1 MSKEQCLYINEDI
14 STDPDLAAHIYILN
28 QRGICIDG
36 EPIPEI
42 FPIIS
47 QSDYFSSIEGDY
59 QECLVNIEDNPIY
72 CSLNMLRVFLYVKS
86 GTVTSKQEAGEWGIA
101 TFPEGLSNTIQ
112 KILDGY
118 RSEEVSYKF
127 DKKELFGLKDYI
139 HQNVQELL

>member
-1 MSKEQCLYINEDI
+1 
-14 STDPDLAAHIYILN
+14 
-28 QRGICIDG
+28 
-36 EPIPEI
+36 
-42 FPIIS
+42 
-47 QSDYFSSIEGDY
+47 
-59 QECLVNIEDNPIY
+59 
-72 CSLNMLRVFLYVKS
+72 MLRVFLYVKS